1 MGHKMSNLQIHGSLN
16 LKNVACP
23 LNFVKMKLKL
33 EQMLE
38 KQILEVVV
46 DDGEP
51 MQNLPRAVKQ
61 EGHRI
66 LSVESLPDN
75 SFRLLIQKDGGLKDG
90 R

>member
-1 MGHKMSNLQIHGSLN
+1 MSNLQIHSSLN

-23 LNFVKMKLKL
+23 LNFVKTKLKL
-33 EQMLE
+33 EQML
-38 KQILEVVV
+38 KGQILEIVI

-51 MQNLPRAVKQ
+51 IQNLPLAIKQ
-61 EGHRI
+61 EGHKI
-66 LSVESLPDN
+66 LRVEDLPDN

>member
-1 MGHKMSNLQIHGSLN
+1 
-16 LKNVACP
+16 
-23 LNFVKMKLKL
+23 MKLKL